1 MVMLEGGNDLETK
14 VFNLDS
20 EKPDI
25 EVLKYAANVIKNG
38 GTVVFPTETV
48 YGLGANALDAKA
60 AEKIFIAKGRP
71 QDNPLI
77 VHVADKNI
85 EQYVESIPESARML
99 MDRFWPGPLTIIMK
113 KSSVIPDVI
122 TAGLDSVG
130 IRCPKNAIA
139 SGLIKLSGVPIAAP
153 SANISGRPSP
163 TNVNHVIEDLLGK
176 VDVIL
181 GGGRTDVGLEST
193 VIDMTG
199 KPDILRPGGISYETL
214 KKVLGDVTID
224 PAVLKKPAPGLRPK
238 APGMKYRHY
247 SPRAEMYIVNGNLK
261 KVVNKINEMCMESMN
276 QGKKVGI
283 MATDQT
289 FQKYATGT
297 VLSMGDRDNPD
308 TIASSVFDRL
318 RQFDSK
324 GVDIIFSEGVDEKEI
339 GLAIMNRMKKA
350 AGYNIIN
357 V

>member
-1 MVMLEGGNDLETK
+1 METK
-14 VFNLDS
+14 VFDLDRDN
-20 EKPDI
+20 PDAEI
-25 EVLKYAANVIKNG
+25 LKYASDVIRRG

-48 YGLGANALDAKA
+48 YGLGASALDAKA
-60 AEKIFIAKGRP
+60 SEKIFNAKGRP

-77 VHVADKNI
+77 VHVADKGI
-85 EQYVESIPESARML
+85 EPYVESIPEDARTL
-99 MDRFWPGPLTIIMK
+99 MDRFWPGPLTIILK
-113 KSSVIPDVI
+113 KSRIIPDVI

-130 IRCPKNAIA
+130 MRCPKNLIA
-139 SGLIKLSGVPIAAP
+139 RELIRLSGVPIAAP

-163 TNVNHVIEDLLGK
+163 TDVSHVIEDLYGK

-214 KKVLGDVTID
+214 KEVLGDVTID

-247 SPRAEMYIVNGNLK
+247 SPRAEMYIISGNLE
-261 KVVNKINEMCMESMN
+261 KVVDKINKMCSESISM
-276 QGKKVGI
+276 GKKVGI

-289 FQKYATGT
+289 FQKYTMGT
-297 VLSMGDRDNPD
+297 VLSMGDRNNPD
-308 TIASSVFDRL
+308 SIASSVFDRL
-318 RQFDSK
+318 RQFDFR
-324 GVDIIFSEGVDEKEI
+324 GVDIIYSEGVDEKEI

>member
-1 MVMLEGGNDLETK
+1 METK
-14 VFNLDS
+14 VFDLDRNN
-20 EKPDI
+20 PDMEI
-25 EVLKYAANVIKNG
+25 IKYAAGVIRRG

-48 YGLGANALDAKA
+48 YGLGASALDAKA
-60 AEKIFIAKGRP
+60 AERIFIAKGRP

-85 EQYVESIPESARML
+85 EPYVESIPQNARML
-99 MDRFWPGPLTIIMK
+99 MDKFWPGPLTIIFK
-113 KSSVIPDVI
+113 KSGIIPDVI

-130 IRCPKNAIA
+130 VRCPKNAIA
-139 SGLIKLSGVPIAAP
+139 NELIRLSGVPIAAP
-153 SANISGRPSP
+153 SANTSGRPSP
-163 TNVNHVIEDLLGK
+163 TTVNHVIEDLLGK

-193 VIDMTG
+193 VLDMTG
-199 KPDILRPGGISYETL
+199 KPDILRPGGITYEEL
-214 KKVLGDVTID
+214 KAVLGDVTID

-247 SPRAEMYIVNGNLK
+247 SPRAQMYIINGNLDR
-261 KVVNKINEMCMESMN
+261 VVNRINEMCSENMGK
-276 QGKKVGI
+276 GKKVGI

-289 FQKYATGT
+289 FEKYAKGT
-297 VLSMGDRDNPD
+297 VLSMGDRNNPK
-308 TIASSVFDRL
+308 TIAASIFDRL
-318 RQFDSK
+318 RQFDIE
-324 GVDIIFSEGVDEKEI
+324 GVDVIFSEGVGEEEI